1 MGDRRSESVN
11 RSLTVSPRHAP
22 LTRGL
27 NIKPRPFLG
36 WAARFLSLLLPAR
49 LFPFPLAPLPRPRD
63 RDGEQVR
70 ARPLLSRFSIGLS
83 KQRLVLTFIAIIAV
97 ISAGPRRCETWYHD
111 VRASV
116 QIADASLVDCMARL
130 LRATAIYY
138 GNSAHSCCSSI
149 DTGLLLLRYGPLAEF
164 ALWLPRIGR
173 SNFFAIP
180 FFFLVRLMDRGYYRA
195 NTKKKNGRCNF
206 RRCSNYRSKRKIKDK
221 KDVLLIQ
228 DLWINCYRTVR
239 LFEIVRLVLK
249 IERMEYFGRM

>member
-36 WAARFLSLLLPAR
+36 WAARFLSLLLPSL
-49 LFPFPLAPLPRPRD
+49 LFSSRAFASSTRQRWRTGTCTTSPLSIFDRVKQTATGSHLYRDNSCNFGGSSSMWNVVPRRTRKCSDCRRVVGWLHGAASSRD
-63 RDGEQVR
+63 RD
-70 ARPLLSRFSIGLS
+70 LLRKLGP
-83 KQRLVLTFIAIIAV
+83 LVL
-97 ISAGPRRCETWYHD
+97 
-111 VRASV
+111 
-116 QIADASLVDCMARL
+116 L
-130 LRATAIYY
+130 LDR
-138 GNSAHSCCSSI
+138 HR
-149 DTGLLLLRYGPLAEF
+149 LLLLRYGPLAEF

-180 FFFLVRLMDRGYYRA
+180 FFSSFAWWTGGTIERIR
-195 NTKKKNGRCNF
+195 KKKNGRCNF

-228 DLWINCYRTVR
+228 DSWINCYRTVR

>member
-149 DTGLLLLRYGPLAEF
+149 DTGSFSSATVPLLNLLCDCQGLE
-164 ALWLPRIGR
+164 G
-173 SNFFAIP
+173 AIFSQFL

-206 RRCSNYRSKRKIKDK
+206 RRCSNYRSKRKNK
-221 KDVLLIQ
+221 
-228 DLWINCYRTVR
+228 R
-239 LFEIVRLVLK
+239 
-249 IERMEYFGRM
+249 